1 MARIVNANEEI
12 QVKKKRKR
20 ISNFKIDVDILLLV
34 FSIIVKVRNIASRIP
49 QIQCQVRRSTT
60 RLGHEYI
67 QNALVEDPE
76 HFRHLYRM
84 YPDVFLKLCSI
95 IRVKMGL
102 KDTRYVSVEEMLATF
117 LFIVGQNSRY
127 IQAQDRFKRSR
138 FSISTSF
145 HTILKVLNALAPS
158 YMAKPETTAPP
169 KIRDCTRFY
178 PYFKVHVVL
187 LLCIFE
193 SRKKIY
199 ILLYFIRI
207 VWELLMEHI
216 FLR

>member
-1 MARIVNANEEI
+1 MAHIVNANEEI
-12 QVKKKRKR
+12 EVRKKRKKMT
-20 ISNFKIDVDILLLV
+20 NFKIDVDILLLV
-34 FSIIVKVRNIASRIP
+34 FSIIVKVRNVASRIP
-49 QIQCQVRRSTT
+49 QIQREIRRSTT
-60 RLGHEYI
+60 TLGHEYI
-67 QNALVEDPE
+67 QNALVEDPK

-158 YMAKPETTAPP
+158 YMAKPETTVPP
-169 KIRDCTRFY
+169 KIRDSTRFY

-187 LLCIFE
+187 LLCIF
-193 SRKKIY
+193 
-199 ILLYFIRI
+199 
-207 VWELLMEHI
+207 
-216 FLR
+216 